1 MKITFFIIGI
11 VSALFLIVSKMS
23 LDQISDASELFYIY
37 SNVNNV
43 IAFFIPLTVF
53 IFCLL
58 TSMFMFVIVDE
69 CFEANKL
76 ARIIA
81 ISFLPIILNCIL
93 LLLVLNDFSIG
104 LKISDF
110 YTLNIVSWVIFY
122 FIFSILTKMRF
133 DINYWK
139 AIAISIFPSL
149 IVIGGK
155 TLIS

>member
-76 ARIIA
+76 ARIRGLI
-81 ISFLPIILNCIL
+81 LII
-93 LLLVLNDFSIG
+93 G
-104 LKISDF
+104 
-110 YTLNIVSWVIFY
+110 
-122 FIFSILTKMRF
+122 RQ
-133 DINYWK
+133 
-139 AIAISIFPSL
+139 
-149 IVIGGK
+149 
-155 TLIS
+155 